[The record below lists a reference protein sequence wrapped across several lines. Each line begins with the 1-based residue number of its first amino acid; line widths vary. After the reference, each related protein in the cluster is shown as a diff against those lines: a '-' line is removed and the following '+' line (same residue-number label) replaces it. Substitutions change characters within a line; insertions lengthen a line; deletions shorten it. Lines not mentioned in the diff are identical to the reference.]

1 MIVTFVDPTSDIGAG
16 LLDWL
21 VETQPD
27 IRRRLF
33 HTGTDEH
40 VFIEVAGEASVVA
53 PLDDPD
59 ELDGSTI
66 VVIGANPA
74 ATHRARLLRWLEGH
88 PEVTVLDL
96 SPAFL
101 VGRTEIGIRRVVPGA
116 APMRWIRPPDPALQG
131 PLRLLGALGPL
142 SPQEAFITLLCP
154 VSDHGEDGVVELVAQ
169 AVARLSGAR
178 PTKGEALG
186 RVLAFDAVPDGAR
199 SARAIA
205 DMAVLLPDVRVRI
218 HAVATGLFHGHGAS
232 VDVRCA
238 GKATE
243 KAVRA
248 LLHGSSDV
256 RVARKDAPATPAEV
270 VDRDEVV
277 CSHLAVAQEWVSA
290 WLAYDGQ
297 RLGGLPVATA
307 LLSGLL
313 SATAA
318 TTQ

>member
-1 MIVTFVDPTSDIGAG
+1 MIVTFVDPTSDIGTG

-21 VETQPD
+21 IENQPD

-40 VFIEVAGEASVVA
+40 VFIEMAGEASVVA
-53 PLDDPD
+53 PLVDPE

-66 VVIGANPA
+66 VVIGANPDA
-74 ATHRARLLRWLEGH
+74 GHRVRLLNWLEGH
-88 PEVTVLDL
+88 PEVVVLDL

-101 VGRTEIGIRRVVPGA
+101 MGRTATELQPIGPGTQK
-116 APMRWIRPPDPALQG
+116 RWLRPPDPALQG
-131 PLRLLGALGPL
+131 PLRLLGALNPL
-142 SPQEAFITLLCP
+142 VPQEAVITLLCP

-178 PTKGEALG
+178 PPKGEALG
-186 RVLAFDAVPDGAR
+186 RVLAFDAVPDGPR
-199 SARAIA
+199 STRAVA
-205 DMAVLLPDVRVRI
+205 DLALLLPDVRFHL
-218 HAVATGLFHGHGAS
+218 HAVATGAFHGHGAS

-243 KAVRA
+243 KTVRA
-248 LLHGSSDV
+248 LLHGSPDV
-256 RVARKDAPATPAEV
+256 RLARKDAPATPADV
-270 VDRDEVV
+270 VNRDEVV
-277 CSHLAVAQEWVSA
+277 CSHLAVGDSWVSA
-290 WLAYDGQ
+290 WLAYDGH
-297 RLGGLPVATA
+297 RLGGLPTATA

-313 SATAA
+313 SAAAA